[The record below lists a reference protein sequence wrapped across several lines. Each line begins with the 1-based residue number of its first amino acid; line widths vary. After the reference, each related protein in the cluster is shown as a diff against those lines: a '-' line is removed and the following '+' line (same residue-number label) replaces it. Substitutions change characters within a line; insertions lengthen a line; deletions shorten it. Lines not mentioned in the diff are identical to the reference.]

1 MIRTRRCASHW
12 CIARVNVCIAHRGLL
27 CTQDLAKLMKLV
39 MLNETLKEQEDKFKG
54 TGPMPAHTRKR
65 KRVPL
70 TTCQRISSSGMAAR
84 EWVTAALVLDSCAV
98 NQCAFRFASVAVCAR
113 VCAHR

>member
-1 MIRTRRCASHW
+1 
-12 CIARVNVCIAHRGLL
+12 
-27 CTQDLAKLMKLV
+27 MKLV

-84 EWVTAALVLDSCAV
+84 EWVTAARVLD
-98 NQCAFRFASVAVCAR
+98 
-113 VCAHR
+113 